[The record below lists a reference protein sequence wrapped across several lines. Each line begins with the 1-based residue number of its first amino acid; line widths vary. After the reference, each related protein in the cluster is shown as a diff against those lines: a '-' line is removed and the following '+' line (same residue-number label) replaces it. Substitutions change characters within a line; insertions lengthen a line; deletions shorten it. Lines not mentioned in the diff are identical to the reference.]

1 MITDNKTKPQKT
13 IPNNLQ
19 TLPIL
24 TNITLNIHPTNYQ
37 TPKTIYLNNTNFLI
51 LEKSTFGTS
60 LKHLKL
66 VEGIL
71 YI

>member
-1 MITDNKTKPQKT
+1 MIADNKTKPQKT
-13 IPNNLQ
+13 IPNNLP
-19 TLPIL
+19 TL
-24 TNITLNIHPTNYQ
+24 TNIILNIHPKNHQ

-51 LEKSTFGTS
+51 LEKSTFVTS